1 MREGGEGGDGLEGVL
16 KAALPEL
23 EVKLPVAHTKA
34 WQWQRW
40 QIWLLNSKQAAQ
52 LRQPDTGNPFHV
64 QVDREG
70 ELGLGL
76 VKEVV
81 ELNTAPPWDEEGVRF
96 AALDGE
102 RLAFYRREID
112 EQVESWS

>member
-34 WQWQRW
+34 WQWQCW

-52 LRQPDTGNPFHV
+52 LRQPDTGNPLHV
-64 QVDREG
+64 QVNYEG
-70 ELGLGL
+70 ELGLRL
-76 VKEVV
+76 VKKVV
-81 ELNTAPPWDEEGVRF
+81 ELNSTSSWDEEGTSLTSF
-96 AALDGE
+96 DGE
-102 RLAFYRREID
+102 RLALNRRKIN
-112 EQVESWS
+112 